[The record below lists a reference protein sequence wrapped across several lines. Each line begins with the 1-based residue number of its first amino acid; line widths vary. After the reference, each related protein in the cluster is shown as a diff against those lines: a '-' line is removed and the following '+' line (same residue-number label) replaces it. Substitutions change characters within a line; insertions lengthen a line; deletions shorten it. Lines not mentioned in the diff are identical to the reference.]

1 MSEAMQPTF
10 DGMQPRTRRT
20 RGKATH
26 TPAAQLP
33 VARVVLDIQA
43 THLGRCFDYLIDE
56 RLDDAARPGCLVRVR
71 FGGQRVSG
79 IIWERVEHSDTDA
92 SALRY
97 IERVLS
103 GVVMGDEMR
112 RDVAAIADA
121 YGGTCANIVRVA
133 LPQRIAAVDKEMAQF
148 AAAQFA
154 AAQDVV
160 MQPDDT
166 PTDAT
171 RSDVP
176 SIDNARAAA
185 VVAMRGDFAR
195 RYEQAHVLADAL
207 GAGRFQSFVVD
218 AVAGLAIDDLAWMA
232 ASALAHG
239 TSAVLVMPSMREVW
253 ELMRALEG
261 TGLSAFAP
269 DGDTWAGDVAVLS
282 GSLGP
287 AERYRSYLAVSSGRV
302 RCVVGTRAAMYAPVS
317 GPVLFAV
324 LDDGAYQYADG
335 LMPYANARGVCRLR
349 ARLHDGVFVAMAYA
363 RSVLSQWECED
374 TTAMPVAVSGP
385 STAIVPYRDVARAT
399 APPVRWL
406 NRDELARLADPS
418 IGARVPHTAVRV
430 LSGALEHGPVLFSIP
445 SDGISESLVCA
456 RCLRQARCL
465 RCTGPLERVG
475 ANATPR
481 CRWCGAPAV
490 DWHCPHCG
498 GDRMRVVRVG
508 AAGTAQELQGLFRG
522 VPMILSSPHQ
532 PQGVIEQV
540 ADAPAIVIATP
551 GAEPR
556 VRAGAY
562 RAVAILDAWTSLYR
576 QNIDAY
582 IDVLRDWMRAMALC
596 APRADGGA
604 GLLIGETDPVIAQ
617 SLMMWDSRMLAAAEL
632 AQRREAGLPPVV
644 SAACVWGQRNAVAEA
659 LRRIGVVGDG
669 DWARLRLGDDEFPAV
684 LGPVP
689 IPPER
694 TVDSRELE
702 QMRDRVRAVVLVA
715 HARRAELAARLRT
728 AVATHVAAREFGE
741 LRFRVDPKDLL

>member
-1 MSEAMQPTF
+1 MNTSEATQPTF
-10 DGMQPRTRRT
+10 DGMQPRARRP
-20 RGKATH
+20 RGKAPR
-26 TPAAQLP
+26 TPAARMP

-56 RLDDAARPGCLVRVR
+56 RLDAAARPGCLVRVR

-79 IIWERVEHSDTDA
+79 IIWQRVERSDTDP

-103 GVVMGDEMR
+103 GVVMDGQMR
-112 RDVAAIADA
+112 RDVAAIAEA

-133 LPQRIAAVDKEMAQF
+133 LPQRIAAVDKQMAQ
-148 AAAQFA
+148 ADAALDGAPESDAGGRAVAAQ
-154 AAQDVV
+154 
-160 MQPDDT
+160 
-166 PTDAT
+166 
-171 RSDVP
+171 
-176 SIDNARAAA
+176 
-185 VVAMRGDFAR
+185 AMYADFAR
-195 RYEQAHVLADAL
+195 RYEQAQLLADAL
-207 GAGRFQSFVVD
+207 GAGRFRSFVVD
-218 AVAGLAIDDLAWMA
+218 AVAGAAADDLAWMA
-232 ASALAHG
+232 ASALTHG
-239 TSAVLVMPSMREVW
+239 GSAVLVMPTMREVW
-253 ELMRALEG
+253 EVMRALEG
-261 TGLSAFAP
+261 AGLRAFAP
-269 DGDTWAGDVAVLS
+269 DGESWDGEVAVFS

-287 AERYRSYLAVSSGRV
+287 AQRYRSYLAVASGRV

-317 GPVLFAV
+317 GHALFAV

-385 STAIVPYRDVARAT
+385 STAIVPRRDIARAA

-418 IGARVPHTAVRV
+418 IGARVPHTAVRA
-430 LSGALEHGPVLFSIP
+430 LSAALEHGPVLFSIP
-445 SDGISESLVCA
+445 SDGISESPVCA

-465 RCTGPLERVG
+465 RCTGPLERG
-475 ANATPR
+475 GPNAAPR

-498 GDRMRVVRVG
+498 GERMRVVRVG

-556 VRAGAY
+556 VRDGAY
-562 RAVAILDAWTSLYR
+562 CAVAILDAWTSLYR

-582 IDVLRDWMRAMALC
+582 VDVLRDWMRAMALC
-596 APRADGGA
+596 APRADGGV
-604 GLLIGETDPVIAQ
+604 GLLVGETDPVIAQ
-617 SLMMWDSRMLAAAEL
+617 SLMTWDSRVLARAEL
-632 AQRREAGLPPVV
+632 AQRREAGLPPFV

-659 LRRIGVVGDG
+659 LRRIGVVGGG
-669 DWARLRLGDDEFPAV
+669 DWAALHIGDDEFPAV

-689 IPPER
+689 IAPER

-702 QMRDRVRAVVLVA
+702 QMRDRVKAVVLVT
-715 HARRAELAARLRT
+715 HARRAELATRLRT
-728 AVATHVAAREFGE
+728 AVARHVAAREFGE
-741 LRFRVDPKDLL
+741 LRFRIDPKDLL

>member
-1 MSEAMQPTF
+1 MSTSDATQPTF
-10 DGMQPRTRRT
+10 DGMQPRRRRP
-20 RGKATH
+20 RGGAAH
-26 TPAAQLP
+26 TPAVRLP

-56 RLDDAARPGCLVRVR
+56 RLSEAARPGCLVRVR

-79 IIWERVEHSDTDA
+79 IIWERVEHSDTDP

-103 GVVMGDEMR
+103 GVVMGGQMR

-133 LPQRIAAVDKEMAQF
+133 LPQRIAAVDKEMANL
-148 AAAQFA
+148 A
-154 AAQDVV
+154 DG
-160 MQPDDT
+160 PDARA
-166 PTDAT
+166 DAG
-171 RSDVP
+171 
-176 SIDNARAAA
+176 ARAAA
-185 VVAMRGDFAR
+185 AQAVGADFAR
-195 RYEQAHVLADAL
+195 RYERAQVLADAL
-207 GAGRFQSFVVD
+207 AGERFQSFVVD
-218 AVAGLAIDDLAWMA
+218 AVAGSACADLTWMA

-239 TSAVLVMPSMREVW
+239 RSAVLVMPSMREVW
-253 ELMRALEG
+253 EVMRALEG
-261 TGLSAFAP
+261 AGLTAFAP
-269 DGDTWAGDVAVLS
+269 DGEGPGGEAWGGDVAVLS

-287 AERYRSYLAVSSGRV
+287 AERYRAYLAVASGRV
-302 RCVVGTRAAMYAPVS
+302 RCVVGTRAAMYAPVT
-317 GPVLFAV
+317 GPALFAV

-385 STAIVPYRDVARAT
+385 SAAIVPFRDVARAA

-430 LSGALEHGPVLFSIP
+430 LSAALEHGPVLFSIP

-465 RCTGPLERVG
+465 RCTGPLERG
-475 ANATPR
+475 GPTGTPR

-498 GDRMRVVRVG
+498 GERMRVVRVG

-522 VPMILSSPHQ
+522 VPMVLSSPHQ
-532 PQGVIEQV
+532 PQGVVEQV

-551 GAEPR
+551 GAEPH

-576 QNIDAY
+576 QSIDAY

-617 SLMMWDSRMLAAAEL
+617 SLMTWDPRILAAAEL
-632 AQRREAGLPPVV
+632 AQRREAGLPPAV
-644 SAACVWGQRNAVAEA
+644 SAACVWGQRNAVAET
-659 LRRIGVVGDG
+659 LRRIGVASGG
-669 DWARLRLGDDEFPAV
+669 DWATLRLCDDEFQAV

-702 QMRDRVRAVVLVA
+702 QMRDRVKAVVLVA
-715 HARRAELAARLRT
+715 HARRAELATRLRT
-728 AVATHVAAREFGE
+728 AVARHVAAREFGE

>member
-1 MSEAMQPTF
+1 MNTSEATQPTF
-10 DGMQPRTRRT
+10 DGMQPRARRL
-20 RGKATH
+20 RGKAPR
-26 TPAAQLP
+26 TPAARMP

-43 THLGRCFDYLIDE
+43 THLGRCFDYLVDE
-56 RLDDAARPGCLVRVR
+56 RLDAEARPGCLVRVR

-79 IIWERVEHSDTDA
+79 IIWQRVERSDADP

-103 GVVMGDEMR
+103 GVVMDGQMR

-133 LPQRIAAVDKEMAQF
+133 LPQRIAAVDKQMAQADAALDDAPESGADERA
-148 AAAQFA
+148 AAAQ
-154 AAQDVV
+154 
-160 MQPDDT
+160 
-166 PTDAT
+166 
-171 RSDVP
+171 
-176 SIDNARAAA
+176 
-185 VVAMRGDFAR
+185 AMYAGFAR
-195 RYEQAHVLADAL
+195 RYEQAQLLADAL
-207 GAGRFQSFVVD
+207 GAGRFRSFVVD
-218 AVAGLAIDDLAWMA
+218 AVAGAAADDLAWMA
-232 ASALAHG
+232 ASTLTHG
-239 TSAVLVMPSMREVW
+239 ASAVLVMPTMHEVW
-253 ELMRALEG
+253 EVMRALEG
-261 TGLSAFAP
+261 AGLRAFAP
-269 DGDTWAGDVAVLS
+269 DGESWDGDVAVFS

-287 AERYRSYLAVSSGRV
+287 AQRYRSYLAVASGRV

-317 GPVLFAV
+317 GPALFAV

-385 STAIVPYRDVARAT
+385 STAIVPRRDVARAA

-418 IGARVPHTAVRV
+418 IGARVPHAAVRA
-430 LSGALEHGPVLFSIP
+430 LSAALEHGPVLFSIP
-445 SDGISESLVCA
+445 SDGISESPVCA
-456 RCLRQARCL
+456 RCLRQARCP
-465 RCTGPLERVG
+465 RCTGPLERG
-475 ANATPR
+475 GPNATPR
-481 CRWCGAPAV
+481 CRWCGAPTV

-498 GDRMRVVRVG
+498 GERMRVVRVG

-522 VPMILSSPHQ
+522 MPMILSSPHQ
-532 PQGVIEQV
+532 PQGVVEQV

-582 IDVLRDWMRAMALC
+582 VDVLCDWMRAMALC
-596 APRADGGA
+596 APRADGGV

-617 SLMMWDSRMLAAAEL
+617 SLMTWDSRVLARAEL
-632 AQRREAGLPPVV
+632 AQRREAGLPPLV

-659 LRRIGVVGDG
+659 LRRIGVAGDG
-669 DWARLRLGDDEFPAV
+669 DWAVLRLGDDEFPAV

-689 IPPER
+689 IAPER

-702 QMRDRVRAVVLVA
+702 QMRDRVKAVVLVT
-715 HARRAELAARLRT
+715 HARRAELATRLRT
-728 AVATHVAAREFGE
+728 AAARHVAAREFGE